1 MYTKEFYAT
10 TTKYEIIIT
19 ARKWMKLKIS
29 MLHKVS
35 QNQKTVLSYT

>member
-10 TTKYEIIIT
+10 TKNIINT
-19 ARKWMKLKIS
+19 ARKWMKRKIS

-35 QNQKTVLSYT
+35 QNQKTVLS

>member
-10 TTKYEIIIT
+10 TKKYGIIAT
-19 ARKWMKLKIS
+19 ARKWMELKIS

-35 QNQKTVLSYT
+35 QNQKIVLSYT